1 VVAAATTGET
11 MLRKLFMM
19 FVVVPLAVL
28 FVIFAVANRHV
39 VSVSLD
45 PFGSDAPS
53 LTVAMPLFILIL
65 TLMGVGVLVGGFAT
79 WRSQAK
85 WRRAARRLDVEA
97 QALRIERDALKADLA
112 AREMPALPPPNT
124 SL

>member
-1 VVAAATTGET
+1 

-19 FVVVPLAVL
+19 FVVVPLAIL
-28 FVIFAVANRHV
+28 FVIFAVANRRE

-45 PFGSDAPS
+45 PFGADAPA

-65 TLMGVGVLVGGFAT
+65 LLVGLGVLVGGFAT

-85 WRRAARRLDVEA
+85 WRRAARRLDAEA
-97 QALRIERDALKADLA
+97 RDLRIERDALKAELA
-112 AREMPALPPPNT
+112 AREVPALPPPA
-124 SL
+124 L